1 MQGIFEQKYPLPVLP
16 QGYCVPRG
24 HEYDVP
30 AILIVPAEETEQ
42 WLPLQFMPVNV
53 NIVPEALTERSPFEA
68 PALPVLILPLM
79 VIEPARVLPL

>member
-16 QGYCVPRG
+16 QAYCVPRG

-30 AILIVPAEETEQ
+30 AVLIVPAEEREQ
-42 WLPLQFMPVNV
+42 LLPLQFMPVNV
-53 NIVPEALTERSPFEA
+53 NTVPPAFTESSPFEA
-68 PALPVLILPLM
+68 LALPVKVLPDT